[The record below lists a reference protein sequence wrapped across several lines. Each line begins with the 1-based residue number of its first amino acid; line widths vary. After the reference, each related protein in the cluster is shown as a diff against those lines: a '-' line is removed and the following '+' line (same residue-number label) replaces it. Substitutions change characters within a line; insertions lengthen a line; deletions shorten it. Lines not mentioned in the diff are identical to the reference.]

1 MPRNPEVAPDPA
13 TSANAG
19 PARPPVEGS
28 AAPAG
33 EDALRIPMPAG
44 IPARTPPP
52 GTVDLANVRP
62 LMGQAVPAAPRPQAI
77 NLGGLVEMVRDVVVR
92 MDKLEADR
100 ARFFAEASRRLDGEI
115 ACLKSEVSGAI
126 EAIMVQAENRARVVG
141 AKIDERY
148 AGEFEAM
155 RSLRKGVGDLLQ
167 NLSGV
172 AEDAKKAAEAATAQA
187 ARVGLANTKIDML
200 SASFDRLKTD
210 LSSKAA
216 ADGDALAKKVGVA
229 VDDASKALR
238 DAGQAAKDFSLL
250 NGRVQALENYR
261 DRASKAGTGRR

>member
-1 MPRNPEVAPDPA
+1 
-13 TSANAG
+13 
-19 PARPPVEGS
+19 
-28 AAPAG
+28 
-33 EDALRIPMPAG
+33 MPAG
-44 IPARTPPP
+44 VPARTPLP
-52 GTVDLANVRP
+52 GAVDLANVRP

-115 ACLKSEVSGAI
+115 SRLRAETQAAC
-126 EAIMVQAENRARVVG
+126 EAIGSRAEDRAREIG
-141 AKIDERY
+141 ARIDHRY

-155 RSLRKGVGDLLQ
+155 RTLRAGVGDLLQ
-167 NLSGV
+167 NLSAV
-172 AEDAKKAAEAATAQA
+172 ADESKKAAEAATAQA
-187 ARVGLANTKIDML
+187 GRVGLANTKIDML

-210 LSSKAA
+210 LASKAA
-216 ADGDALAKKVGVA
+216 ADGEALVKKITAA